1 MEFFLTHKDEPTMY
15 LLIGTESFDSFW
27 PDQGLRALMNIVEKE
42 PDQLSNVEIKTDF
55 GNTLSISEFLDKI
68 KDLRVRSNG

>member
-15 LLIGTESFDSFW
+15 LLIGTESFGSFW
-27 PDQGLRALMNIVEKE
+27 PDQGLRALMNIVEQA
-42 PDQLSNVEIKTDF
+42 PDELSNVEIKTDF
-55 GNTLSISEFLDKI
+55 GDILSVSEFLEKI